1 MKMPWDTSWSDSEA
15 GRKFDADQEKRLKRG
30 IKRAQKEEATWSEE
44 KRLTYAAF
52 KPCLIASFIV
62 FGLPVLVTM
71 RYFLVLVVLGVEL
84 VISVAFLIAA
94 NIRRGKVKFP
104 ICYKTPL
111 FAFCA
116 CTLMFLS
123 DLGGNAISNAI
134 QDARERKAQ
143 ENAIAND
150 AETQRM
156 IEEMNRLFGK
166 QESAGIA
173 ENETP
178 DNNAD
183 ETTDDSTGSAKT
195 KEEARDE

>member
-15 GRKFDADQEKRLKRG
+15 GRKFGADQEKRLKRG

-84 VISVAFLIAA
+84 AISIGFLIVAH
-94 NIRRGKVKFP
+94 IRRSEVNFP

-116 CTLMFLS
+116 CVFIFLS
-123 DLGGNAISNAI
+123 NLGGEAISNAI
-134 QDARERKAQ
+134 RNARIKKTQ
-143 ENAIAND
+143 ENAIKND
-150 AETQRM
+150 IETQRM
-156 IEEMNRLFGK
+156 LEEINRIFGNI
-166 QESAGIA
+166 QQD
-173 ENETP
+173 NE
-178 DNNAD
+178 
-183 ETTDDSTGSAKT
+183 
-195 KEEARDE
+195 EEASNE